1 MNKNQKKLLFISLAI
16 SLAAIFIVLILSFN
30 EDTISALKACNPTFL
45 LLALGL
51 HIISLFFW
59 SFRIKFMCRPL
70 GHNVRTSHCFNLVCS
85 NMFIAAVT
93 PSSIG
98 GEPVRIYELSKAN
111 VPGGEATAVITM
123 ERVLDGIILA
133 LGTIVCM
140 VLLGTIFSTVQMPEG
155 ALIAAYIAAGVF
167 AGLVILFL
175 ILAKHPVWGLAFMQ
189 KIAHFITRKKDEEKR
204 EQTVE
209 KFEGYANKFYSALHI
224 MANKGKRG
232 IAWGFLFSVLYWANE
247 FAIAFF
253 ILWGLGVE
261 PTAELFLLS
270 IIMQLLVTVICMIP
284 LTPGAV
290 GVAEVSL
297 GLFYSLI
304 VPAGVVGLFVL
315 IYRFIFYYFN
325 LIIGFAAS
333 MIIVR
338 RETKNKD
345 IE

>member
-16 SLAAIFIVLILSFN
+16 SLVTIFIVLILSFN

-51 HIISLFFW
+51 HIVSLLFW

-70 GHNVRTSHCFNLVCS
+70 GHKVRISHCFNLVCS

-98 GEPVRIYELSKAN
+98 GEPVRIYELNKAG
-111 VPGGEATAVITM
+111 VTGGEATAVITM

-140 VLLGTIFSTVQMPEG
+140 VLLGTIFSDFQMPDG

-175 ILAKHPVWGLAFMQ
+175 ILAKHPAWGLTVMR
-189 KIAHFITRKKDEEKR
+189 KIALFLTRKKDDEKKAKTQER
-204 EQTVE
+204 
-209 KFEGYANKFYSALHI
+209 FEGYANKFYSALQV
-224 MANKGKRG
+224 MARKGKKG
-232 IAWGFLFSVLYWANE
+232 IAWGFFFSALYWTNE

-284 LTPGAV
+284 STPGAV

-304 VPAGVVGLFVL
+304 VPAGIVGLFVL

-333 MIIVR
+333 MIIIR
-338 RETKNKD
+338 RETRNKD